1 MSATFATNTSAQLSR
16 ESGTSRQNDP
26 AEERLILRIALSSVC
41 MYKNTLSSI
50 TTAQHLREAYEV
62 GRPSDE
68 PDGFLDLLQGKL
80 CNFIR
85 FAGDGADDEKA
96 SWLIDMA
103 HDICDPYLKRGQ
115 LWLLDRSDRTD
126 RWVFVSRTDSLVASI
141 YVYRVPSPISLTK
154 ISERIGKT
162 KTKSTGHAKAMR
174 ARVLDRDGRCW
185 VTAGLCPVINS
196 HICPKRMGN
205 FQGQKILA
213 EFAGIPMNTQ
223 GTILD
228 TQFGIAL
235 THNLDNLFDYYKLG
249 FRATAPVRF
258 NPLHCVHSD
267 VSA

>member
-1 MSATFATNTSAQLSR
+1 MSATNISAQLYNPSR
-16 ESGTSRQNDP
+16 EPGTSQQNDP

-68 PDGFLDLLQGKL
+68 SEDFLDLLQGKL

-85 FAGDGADDEKA
+85 FADDGADDEKA

-103 HDICDPYLKRGQ
+103 HDICDPCLKRGQ
-115 LWLLDRSDRTD
+115 LWLLDRTD
-126 RWVFVSRTDSLVASI
+126 RWVSVSRTDSLIASI

-174 ARVLDRDGRCW
+174 TRVLDRDRRCW
-185 VTAGLCPVINS
+185 VTAGLCPLINS

-205 FQGQKILA
+205 LQGQKILA

-228 TQFGIAL
+228 TPFGIAL

-258 NPLHCVHSD
+258 NPLHCVHSYA
-267 VSA
+267 SA